1 MSYKWEHKY
10 NMSYKVNKVAK
21 FELEN
26 FKCVVEIFGLPID
39 FRSMLL
45 DQKCFH
51 YCLLCSV
58 ACIVTFGSIWD
69 PVMLLL
75 WICW

>member
-1 MSYKWEHKY
+1 MSYE
-10 NMSYKVNKVAK
+10 VNKVAK

-26 FKCVVEIFGLPID
+26 FKCVVEILSVLLIFGPYCLI
-39 FRSMLL
+39 RSVSSIARS
-45 DQKCFH
+45 
-51 YCLLCSV
+51 CLLCSV
-58 ACIVTFGSIWD
+58 ASIVTFGSIWD